1 MFHISKADFL
11 ALRMNPFY
19 CKHANREI
27 VVWNES
33 CAYEVTILVICMKIF
48 LTTNMFHFEKLFCKM
63 LVLNFT
69 NIEQIRIY
77 LFKAAIK
84 FIQVPFYAYQ
94 AAAISFFSVDWIL
107 LCCLQNCH
115 FCNYFLLQKQLFD
128 EMMQQ
133 PINNYHLYFSLKIIN
148 FFYIFL
154 FLFQSTRK
162 SIHPPSYECL
172 TMWNEEYIRIIC
184 GLIA

>member
-27 VVWNES
+27 AVWKER
-33 CAYEVTILVICMKIF
+33 CANEVTILVIRIKIPNNKYVADRISNNSF
-48 LTTNMFHFEKLFCKM
+48 VKLY
-63 LVLNFT
+63 VSNFT

-94 AAAISFFSVDWIL
+94 AAAIFFFQLIEYFYVTYRLSIL
-107 LCCLQNCH
+107 
-115 FCNYFLLQKQLFD
+115 
-128 EMMQQ
+128 
-133 PINNYHLYFSLKIIN
+133 
-148 FFYIFL
+148 
-154 FLFQSTRK
+154 
-162 SIHPPSYECL
+162 
-172 TMWNEEYIRIIC
+172 
-184 GLIA
+184 

>member
-1 MFHISKADFL
+1 MKWKLCIWSNNTSYLYENIPHNKYVP
-11 ALRMNPFY
+11 LRN
-19 CKHANREI
+19 A
-27 VVWNES
+27 
-33 CAYEVTILVICMKIF
+33 
-48 LTTNMFHFEKLFCKM
+48 KM

-133 PINNYHLYFSLKIIN
+133 PINNYHLYISLKITN

-154 FLFQSTRK
+154 LLFQSTRK
-162 SIHPPSYECL
+162 KFQSTLVWMLNDVKRKVYSYDLWPDIISYFLSHPTKNGSAKGYKED
-172 TMWNEEYIRIIC
+172 
-184 GLIA
+184 

>member
-1 MFHISKADFL
+1 
-11 ALRMNPFY
+11 
-19 CKHANREI
+19 
-27 VVWNES
+27 
-33 CAYEVTILVICMKIF
+33 MKIF

-69 NIEQIRIY
+69 NMEQIRIY

-107 LCCLQNCH
+107 WCCLQSCH

-162 SIHPPSYECL
+162 SIHPPSYQCL
-172 TMWNEEYIRIIC
+172 TMWNEEYNSIIC
-184 GLIA
+184 ALIAYIEIVMI

>member
-94 AAAISFFSVDWIL
+94 AAAISFFQSIEYFYVAYRTVTFVIIFYYRSNYLTKW
-107 LCCLQNCH
+107 
-115 FCNYFLLQKQLFD
+115 CN
-128 EMMQQ
+128 
-133 PINNYHLYFSLKIIN
+133 S
-148 FFYIFL
+148 
-154 FLFQSTRK
+154 R
-162 SIHPPSYECL
+162 
-172 TMWNEEYIRIIC
+172 
-184 GLIA
+184 